1 MGDTQLTVT
10 GISRPA
16 ARRTR
21 SAWTGLT
28 ALAGASAIA
37 LLGLTAPAATATASA
52 STDPNTKPSVE
63 ASCADPGPGHVRCFA
78 LRRTDVSARKGVQ
91 PDAATPDGWGATA
104 LQGAYNLPADGG
116 AGQTIAIVDAYDGP
130 TAEEDLAVYRAQYG
144 LPACTTDNGCFK
156 KVDQRGGT
164 DYPAADSGWAGE
176 ISLDLDMVSA
186 AAPYAKI
193 VLVEAD
199 SASFEDMGAAVD
211 QAVAQGA
218 KYVSNS
224 YGTGYSSVPGSGE
237 DPAET
242 TEFDAHYNHPG
253 VAVVASS
260 GDSAYGVSYPAASQY
275 VTSVGGTALEQD
287 SSTARGWSES
297 VWFNSYGGPG
307 SGCSLYEARPAW
319 QEGVSTDCGKRAV
332 SDVAAVADPLTGVS
346 VYQTYGG
353 DGWAVYGGTS
363 ASSPIIAGVYAAA
376 GTPPAGS
383 YPAAY
388 PYAAGGSGLNDVVD
402 GTNGSC
408 TPAKLCGAG
417 TGWDG
422 PTGLGTPNGVQ
433 AFRSGPHGVL
443 SGGVTDTATGEPLAG
458 AEITA
463 GDSRATSGAD
473 GGYSLTLPP
482 GTYDLKAAAYGY
494 TTATFPGVEI
504 TDGTAVTRNLAL
516 TPVPTRTVSGKV
528 TDGSGHGWPLY
539 AAISVEGAPGTP
551 VETDPA
557 TGTYA
562 LDLPA
567 GKSYTLKVTSNY
579 PGYRSATKDITVG
592 DAAVSANVTL
602 PVDVWAG
609 TAPGYTVTDEGVTE
623 PFDSTAS
630 APEGWTVDNAEGT
643 TGGWEFDDPGKRT
656 NTTGGKGAFAIV
668 DSDKAGSGKVQDS
681 TLTSPSFDF
690 SDTELPELSYRTS
703 YKPYSGQK
711 ADVEVSSDGG
721 TTWSKV
727 SSHTTAVTGSKVT
740 LALTGQAGESDVR
753 VRFHF
758 TGKFSWW
765 WQLDDVFIG
774 SRGLSAVPGGLVVG
788 QVTDANTGAGIAGGT
803 LTGTGDGAVSTTSA
817 ATPDD
822 AALGDG
828 FFWAFAPV
836 GKQTVTAAKAKYTSA
851 SKAVTLAADSTVT
864 KDFSLKAGRLKVT
877 PAAVTAPL
885 AWGGAATRTVTI
897 KNTGGADATVKLE
910 EKSGAYTP
918 AASGAP
924 LISEKGSY
932 SPLSSKSRKAG
943 RTAGATAS
951 PAEGGDAWQTVA
963 DLPEAIMDNAVAVND
978 GKIYSAFGYDGT
990 DDTRS
995 LYSYDAADG
1004 WTKLADAADTRE
1016 APARG
1021 FINGKLYIAGGWGA
1035 GGDPDAKLEIYD
1047 PASNTWT
1054 TGASSP
1060 APLAGAGSA
1069 VLNGKLYSVG
1079 GCTTACGSTAVTVYD
1094 PSDDSWSTAAD
1105 YPENV
1110 AWESCGSISGLLY
1123 CAGGTNSAGELKSA
1137 YAYDPS
1143 ADSWSALPDMPE
1155 TVWASS
1161 YTSANGLLLVSSG
1174 VSGGALTNAGYA
1186 YDPDAG
1192 TWSSLPN
1199 ADVAT
1204 YRGGGAP
1211 GFYKVGGADAPSS
1224 PSTAV
1229 ELLAGYDQAGGSD
1242 VSWLSLDTSEVKLHP
1257 GDSVSVAVALN
1268 ASVEEITQPGEFTA
1282 QIGISASTPYPVAPV
1297 PVTMTVAPPN
1307 TWGKI
1312 TGTVLGKSATGATA
1326 PLKGATVQIDSWAS
1340 SYTLI
1345 TDKDGHYSLW
1355 LDARNNPLTV
1365 IVAKDGYAPTVA
1377 TVKVVKKGTVT
1388 TDFTLKKA

>member
-1 MGDTQLTVT
+1 M
-10 GISRPA
+10 
-16 ARRTR
+16 
-21 SAWTGLT
+21 
-28 ALAGASAIA
+28 GASALA
-37 LLGLTAPAATATASA
+37 VLGLTAPAATAAASA
-52 STDPNTKPSVE
+52 NADISAKPSVE
-63 ASCADPGPGHVRCFA
+63 ASCAEPGPGQVRCFA
-78 LRRTDVSARKGVQ
+78 LRRTDVAGEKGVQ
-91 PDAATPDGWGATA
+91 PLAATPSGWGATA

-116 AGQTIAIVDAYDGP
+116 AGQTIAIVDAYDDP
-130 TAEEDLAVYRAQYG
+130 TAEQDLAVYRAQYG

-164 DYPAADSGWAGE
+164 DYPSPNSGWAGE

-199 SASFEDMGAAVD
+199 SASFEDMGASVD

-224 YGTGYSSVPGSGE
+224 YGTGYSSTPGSGE
-237 DPAET
+237 DPSET

-287 SSTARGWSES
+287 SSTARGYTES

-307 SGCSLYEARPAW
+307 SGCSVYEARPAW
-319 QEGVSTDCGKRAV
+319 QEDVGTDCGKRAV
-332 SDVAAVADPLTGVS
+332 SDVSAVADPLTGVS

-376 GTPPAGS
+376 GTPTAGS

-388 PYAAGGSGLNDVVD
+388 PYAADGSGLNDVVD
-402 GTNGSC
+402 GDNGSC
-408 TPAKLCGAG
+408 TPAKLCTAGA
-417 TGWDG
+417 GWDG

-433 AFRSGPHGVL
+433 AFRNGPHGAL
-443 SGGVTDTATGEPLAG
+443 SGTVTSSATGAPVAG

-473 GGYSLTLPP
+473 GAYALTLTP
-482 GTYDLKAAAYGY
+482 GTYDLTVAAYGY
-494 TTATFPGVEI
+494 TTATFSGVEI
-504 TDGTAVTRNLAL
+504 TDGGSVTKSLAL

-539 AAISVEGAPGTP
+539 AAVTVDNMPGAP
-551 VETDPA
+551 VQTDPV
-557 TGTYA
+557 TGAYSV
-562 LDLPA
+562 DLPA
-567 GKSYTLKVTSNY
+567 GTSYKLKVTSNY

-592 DAAVSANVTL
+592 DSAVSANVGL
-602 PVDVWAG
+602 PVDAWAG
-609 TAPGYTVTDEGVTE
+609 TAAGYTVSDEGTTE
-623 PFDSTAS
+623 PFDSTTS
-630 APEGWTVDNAEGT
+630 APEGWTVTNAEGT
-643 TGGWEFDDPGKRT
+643 TGGWQFDDPGKRT

-668 DSDKAGSGKVQDS
+668 DSDKAGSGKVQNS
-681 TLTSPSFDF
+681 TLTSPSYDF
-690 SDTELPELSYRTS
+690 SGTDLPELSYRTS

-721 TTWSKV
+721 ATWSTV

-740 LALTGQAGESDVR
+740 LPLTDYAGKPDVR

-765 WQLDDVFIG
+765 WQLDDVFLG
-774 SRGLSAVPGGLVVG
+774 SRGVSAVPGGLVVG
-788 QVTDANTGAGIAGGT
+788 QVTDANTGDGITGST
-803 LTGTGDGAVSTTSA
+803 LDGTGDGAVSATSA

-828 FFWAFAPV
+828 FYWAFAPV
-836 GKQTVTAAKAKYTSA
+836 GKQTVTAAKPKYTSA
-851 SKAVTLAADSTVT
+851 SKAVTFAADSTVT
-864 KDFSLKAGRLKVT
+864 KNFSLKAGRLKVT
-877 PAAVTAPL
+877 PAAVTAPV
-885 AWGGAATRTVTI
+885 AWGGSATRTVTI
-897 KNTGGADATVKLE
+897 KNTGGADATVKLA
-910 EKSGAYTP
+910 EKSGAFTP

-924 LISEKGSY
+924 LISKKGDY
-932 SPLSSKSRKAG
+932 SPLSAKGRAGKSA
-943 RTAGATAS
+943 AVA

-963 DLPEAIMDNAVAVND
+963 DLPDAIMDNAVVAD
-978 GKIYSAFGYDGT
+978 GGKIYSAFGYDGA

-995 LYSYDAADG
+995 LYSYDAASG
-1004 WTKLADAADTRE
+1004 WNRLADAADTRE

-1021 FINGKLYIAGGWGA
+1021 FIGGKLYAVGGWGA
-1035 GGDPDAKLEIYD
+1035 NGAPDAKLEIYD

-1054 TGASSP
+1054 TGAPSP
-1060 APLAGAGSA
+1060 APLAGSGSA

-1079 GCTTACGSTAVTVYD
+1079 GCTTTCGSGSVTVYD
-1094 PSDDSWSTAAD
+1094 PADNSWSTAAN

-1110 AWESCGSISGLLY
+1110 AWQSCGAISGLLY
-1123 CAGGTNSAGELKSA
+1123 CSGGTTSAGELQSA
-1137 YAYDPS
+1137 YVYDPA

-1155 TVWASS
+1155 PLWASS
-1161 YTSANGLLLVSSG
+1161 STAANGLLLISSG
-1174 VSGGALTNAGYA
+1174 VSDGALTNAGYA
-1186 YDPDAG
+1186 YDPAAG

-1211 GFYKVGGADAPSS
+1211 GFYKVGGANAPST

-1229 ELLAGYDQAGGSD
+1229 ELLAGYDQTSGSD
-1242 VSWLSLDTSEVKLHP
+1242 VSWLSLDPSEVKLAP
-1257 GDSVSVAVALN
+1257 GDSVSVAVAVN
-1268 ASVEEITQPGEFTA
+1268 ASVDEITQPGEFTA
-1282 QIGISASTPYPVAPV
+1282 QIGISANTPYPVASV

-1312 TGTVLGKSATGATA
+1312 TGTVLGKSSTGTTA

-1345 TDKDGHYSLW
+1345 TDKDGHYALW

>member
-1 MGDTQLTVT
+1 MTVT

-16 ARRTR
+16 VRRRRPAR
-21 SAWTGLT
+21 TGLT
-28 ALAGASAIA
+28 ALVSASAIA
-37 LLGLTAPAATATASA
+37 LLGLTAPAASAAPTAS
-52 STDPNTKPSVE
+52 SGLSTKPSVE
-63 ASCADPGPGHVRCFA
+63 ASCAEPGPGEVRCFA
-78 LRRTDVSARKGVQ
+78 LRRTDVTPKEGIQ
-91 PDAATPDGWGATA
+91 PSGTTPSGWGATA
-104 LQGAYNLPADGG
+104 LQSAYNLPADGG
-116 AGQTIAIVDAYDGP
+116 AGQTIAIVDAYDDP
-130 TAEEDLAVYRAQYG
+130 TAETDLALYRAQYG

-164 DYPAADSGWAGE
+164 DYPVPDSGWAGE

-199 SASFEDMGAAVD
+199 SASFEDMGASVD

-224 YGTGYSSVPGSGE
+224 YGTGYTSDPGSGE
-237 DPAET
+237 DPSET
-242 TEFDAHYNHPG
+242 TDFDAHYNHPG

-287 SSTARGWSES
+287 SSTTRGWSES

-307 SGCSLYEARPAW
+307 SGCSLYEDRPAW
-319 QEGVSTDCGKRAV
+319 QEGVSTDCDKRAV

-376 GTPPAGS
+376 GTPTAAT

-402 GTNGSC
+402 GNNGSC
-408 TPAKLCGAG
+408 TPARLCTAG
-417 TGWDG
+417 TGYDG

-433 AFRSGPHGVL
+433 AFRNGPHGVL
-443 SGGVTDTATGEPLAG
+443 SGTVTDSTTGDPVTG

-473 GGYSLTLPP
+473 GTYSLTLTP
-482 GTYDLKAAAYGY
+482 GTYDLLVDAYGY
-494 TTATFPGVEI
+494 DTATFSGIEI
-504 TDGTAVTRNLAL
+504 TDGGSVTKSLAL
-516 TPVPTRTVSGKV
+516 HPVETRTVSGRI

-539 AAISVEGAPGTP
+539 AAITVDGVPGAP
-551 VETDPA
+551 VQTDPS
-557 TGTYA
+557 TGTYSV
-562 LDLPA
+562 DLPA
-567 GKSYTLKVTSNY
+567 GRSYTLKVTSNY
-579 PGYRSATKDITVG
+579 PGYQDAAKDITVG
-592 DAAVSANVTL
+592 DSAVSANVSL
-602 PVDVWAG
+602 PVDTWAG
-609 TAPGYTVTDEGVTE
+609 TAAGYTVVDEGTTE
-623 PFDSTAS
+623 PFDSTTS
-630 APEGWTVDNAEGT
+630 APEGWAVVNAEGT
-643 TGGWEFDDPGKRT
+643 TGGWQFDDPGNRK
-656 NTTGGKGAFAIV
+656 NTTGGKGAFAVV
-668 DSDKAGSGKVQDS
+668 DSDKAGSGKLQNS
-681 TLTSPSFDF
+681 TLTSPSYDF
-690 SDTELPELSYRTS
+690 SGTDLPELSYRTS
-703 YKPYSGQK
+703 YKTYSGQK
-711 ADVEVSSDGG
+711 AEVEVSADGG
-721 TTWSKV
+721 TTWSTV
-727 SSHTTAVTGSKVT
+727 SSLTTAVTGSKIT
-740 LALTGQAGESDVR
+740 IPLTDYAGKSDVR

-758 TGKFSWW
+758 TGKFGWW

-774 SRGLSAVPGGLVVG
+774 SRSLSPLPGGLVVG
-788 QVTDANTGAGIAGGT
+788 QVNDANTGSGITGST

-822 AALGDG
+822 PALGDG
-828 FFWAFAPV
+828 FYWAFAPV
-836 GKQTVTAAKAKYTSA
+836 GKQTLTAARPKYTTA

-877 PAAVTAPL
+877 PAEVNTSV
-885 AWGGAATRTVTI
+885 AWGGSATRTVTV
-897 KNTGGADATVKLE
+897 KNTGGADATVKLA
-910 EKSGAYTP
+910 EKSGAFTP

-924 LISEKGSY
+924 LISKKGDY
-932 SPLSSKSRKAG
+932 SPLSAKSRAG
-943 RTAGATAS
+943 KSAGAAAA

-963 DLPEAIMDNAVAVND
+963 DLPEAIMDNAVTADN
-978 GKIYSAFGYDGT
+978 GKIYSAFGFDGT
-990 DDTRS
+990 DDTKS
-995 LYSYDAADG
+995 LYSYDAANG

-1016 APARG
+1016 APAHG
-1021 FINGKLYIAGGWGA
+1021 FINGKLYISGGWA
-1035 GGDPDAKLEIYD
+1035 ASGDPDAKLEIYN
-1047 PASNTWT
+1047 PATNTWT

-1060 APLAGAGSA
+1060 APLAGSGSA
-1069 VLNGKLYSVG
+1069 VLDGKLYSVG
-1079 GCTTACGSTAVTVYD
+1079 GCTTACGSTSVTVYD
-1094 PSDDSWSTAAD
+1094 PSADSWSTAAS
-1105 YPENV
+1105 YPDSV
-1110 AWESCGSISGLLY
+1110 AWESCGAISGLLY
-1123 CAGGTNSAGELKSA
+1123 CSGGTNSAGELKSA
-1137 YAYDPS
+1137 YVYDP
-1143 ADSWSALPDMPE
+1143 AANSWSALPDMPQ
-1155 TVWASS
+1155 TQWASAS
-1161 YTSANGLLLVSSG
+1161 TAANGLLLVSSG

-1186 YDPDAG
+1186 YDPAAG

-1211 GFYKVGGADAPSS
+1211 GFYKVGGANAPST
-1224 PSTAV
+1224 PSTTV
-1229 ELLAGYDQAGGSD
+1229 ELLAGYDQTGGSD
-1242 VSWLSLDTSEVKLHP
+1242 VSWLSLDTPEFKLAP
-1257 GDSVSVAVALN
+1257 GASIAVTVSVK
-1268 ASVEEITQPGEFTA
+1268 ASVDEITQPGDFTA
-1282 QIGISASTPYPVAPV
+1282 EIGISANTPYPVASV

-1312 TGTVLGKSATGATA
+1312 TGTVLGTSSAGAA

-1345 TDKDGHYSLW
+1345 TDKDGHYALW

-1365 IVAKDGYAPTVA
+1365 IVAKDGYAPRTT

-1388 TDFTLKKA
+1388 TDFTLKKS

>member
-1 MGDTQLTVT
+1 M
-10 GISRPA
+10 
-16 ARRTR
+16 
-21 SAWTGLT
+21 
-28 ALAGASAIA
+28 
-37 LLGLTAPAATATASA
+37 
-52 STDPNTKPSVE
+52 E
-63 ASCADPGPGHVRCFA
+63 ASCAEPGPGEVRCFA
-78 LRRTDVSARKGVQ
+78 LRRTDVTPREGVQ
-91 PDAATPDGWGATA
+91 PNAATPSGWGATA

-116 AGQTIAIVDAYDGP
+116 AGQTIAIVDAYDDP

-164 DYPAADSGWAGE
+164 DYPAPNSGWAGE

-186 AAPYAKI
+186 AAPFAKI

-199 SASFEDMGAAVD
+199 SASFEDMGASVD

-224 YGTGYSSVPGSGE
+224 YGTGYSSDPGSGE
-237 DPAET
+237 DPSET

-275 VTSVGGTALEQD
+275 VTSVGGTALVQD
-287 SSTARGWSES
+287 SSTSRGYSES
-297 VWFNSYGGPG
+297 VWSNSYGGPG
-307 SGCSLYEARPAW
+307 SGCSVYEAKPAW
-319 QEGVSTDCGKRAV
+319 QESVGTDCDKRAV

-376 GTPPAGS
+376 GTPTAGS

-388 PYAAGGSGLNDVVD
+388 PYAAGSGLNDVVD
-402 GTNGSC
+402 GDNGSC
-408 TPAKLCGAG
+408 TPAKLCTAG
-417 TGWDG
+417 EGWDG

-433 AFRSGPHGVL
+433 AFRNGPHGVL
-443 SGGVTDTATGEPLAG
+443 SGTVTSSATGDPVTG

-463 GDSRATSGAD
+463 GDSQAKSGAD
-473 GGYSLTLPP
+473 GTYSLTLTP
-482 GTYDLKAAAYGY
+482 GTYDLTVAAYGY
-494 TTATFPGVEI
+494 TTATFSGVEV
-504 TDGTAVTRNLAL
+504 TDGGSATKSLAL
-516 TPVPTRTVSGKV
+516 DPVQTRTVSGKV

-539 AAISVEGAPGTP
+539 AAVAVDGVPGAP
-551 VETDPA
+551 VETDPS
-557 TGTYA
+557 TGAYSV
-562 LDLPA
+562 DLPA

-592 DAAVSANVTL
+592 DSAVSANVSL
-602 PVDVWAG
+602 PVDAWAG
-609 TAPGYTVTDEGVTE
+609 TAAGYTVADTGTTE
-623 PFDSTAS
+623 PFDSTTS
-630 APEGWTVDNAEGT
+630 APEGWSVVNAEGT
-643 TGGWEFDDPGKRT
+643 TGGWQFDDPGGRK

-668 DSDKAGSGKVQDS
+668 DSDKAGSGKVQNS
-681 TLTSPSFDF
+681 TLTSPSYDF
-690 SDTELPELSYRTS
+690 SGTDLPALSYRTS

-721 TTWSKV
+721 TTWSTI
-727 SSHTTAVTGSKVT
+727 SSHTTAVTGSKIT
-740 LALTGQAGESDVR
+740 LALTGYAGKSDVR

-774 SRGLSAVPGGLVVG
+774 SRSLTTVPGGLVVG
-788 QVTDANTGAGIAGGT
+788 QVTDANTGDGITGGT
-803 LTGTGDGAVSTTSA
+803 LNGTGDGAVSTTSA

-828 FFWAFAPV
+828 FYWAFAPV
-836 GKQTVTAAKAKYTSA
+836 GKQTLTAAKPKYTTA

-877 PAAVTAPL
+877 PAAVNAPV
-885 AWGGAATRTVTI
+885 AWGGSATKTVTI
-897 KNTGGADATVKLE
+897 KNTGGADATVKLA
-910 EKSGAYTP
+910 EKAGVFTP

-924 LISEKGSY
+924 LISTKGDY
-932 SPLSSKSRKAG
+932 SPLSAKSRAG
-943 RTAGATAS
+943 KSAAVA

-963 DLPEAIMDNAVAVND
+963 DLPDAIMDNAVTADN
-978 GKIYSAFGYDGT
+978 GTIYSAFGYDGA

-995 LYSYDAADG
+995 LYSYDAANG
-1004 WTKLADAADTRE
+1004 WKKLADAADTRE
-1016 APARG
+1016 APAHG
-1021 FINGKLYIAGGWGA
+1021 FINGKLYAVGGWGA
-1035 GGDPDAKLEIYD
+1035 SGAPDAKLEIYD
-1047 PASNTWT
+1047 PATNTWT

-1060 APLAGAGSA
+1060 APLAGSGSA

-1079 GCTTACGSTAVTVYD
+1079 GCTTTCGSTSVTVYD
-1094 PSDDSWSTAAD
+1094 PSDDSWSTAAS
-1105 YPENV
+1105 YPASV
-1110 AWESCGSISGLLY
+1110 AWESCGAISGLLY
-1123 CAGGTNSAGELKSA
+1123 CSGGTNSAGELKSA
-1137 YAYDPS
+1137 YVYDPA
-1143 ADSWSALPDMPE
+1143 ADSWSALPDMPK
-1155 TVWASS
+1155 TLWASS
-1161 YTSANGLLLVSSG
+1161 STAANGLLLISSG
-1174 VSGGALTNAGYA
+1174 VSDGALTNAGYA
-1186 YDPDAG
+1186 YDPEAG

-1211 GFYKVGGADAPSS
+1211 GFYKVGGANAPST

-1229 ELLAGYDQAGGSD
+1229 ELLAGYDQTGSSD
-1242 VSWLSLDTSEVKLHP
+1242 VSWLSLDFSDVKLAP
-1257 GDSVSVAVALN
+1257 GDSVTVAVTVK
-1268 ASVEEITQPGEFTA
+1268 ASVDEITQPGEFTA
-1282 QIGISASTPYPVAPV
+1282 QIGISANTPYPAASV

-1312 TGTVLGKSATGATA
+1312 TGTVSGKSSAGTTA

-1345 TDKDGHYSLW
+1345 TDKDGHYALW

-1388 TDFTLKKA
+1388 TDFTVKKA

>member
-1 MGDTQLTVT
+1 M
-10 GISRPA
+10 
-16 ARRTR
+16 
-21 SAWTGLT
+21 
-28 ALAGASAIA
+28 
-37 LLGLTAPAATATASA
+37 
-52 STDPNTKPSVE
+52 E

-417 TGWDG
+417 AGWDG

-443 SGGVTDTATGEPLAG
+443 SGGVTDTATGKPLAG

-482 GTYDLKAAAYGY
+482 GTYDLKVAAYGY

-504 TDGTAVTRNLAL
+504 TDGAAVSRNLAL

-539 AAISVEGAPGTP
+539 AAISVEGAPGAP

-557 TGTYA
+557 TGAYA

-567 GKSYTLKVTSNY
+567 GQSYTLKVTSNY

-592 DAAVSANVTL
+592 DSAVSANVSL

-609 TAPGYTVTDEGVTE
+609 TAPGYTATDEGVTE
-623 PFDSTAS
+623 PFDSTTS

-721 TTWSKV
+721 ATWSKV

-774 SRGLSAVPGGLVVG
+774 SRGLAAVPGGLVVG

-864 KDFSLKAGRLKVT
+864 KNFSLKAGRLKVT

-885 AWGGAATRTVTI
+885 AWGGAATRTVTV

-1035 GGDPDAKLEIYD
+1035 DGDPDAKLEIYD

-1094 PSDDSWSTAAD
+1094 PSDDSWSTAAN

-1110 AWESCGSISGLLY
+1110 AWESCGSISGQLY

-1137 YAYDPS
+1137 YAYDPA
-1143 ADSWSALPDMPE
+1143 ADAWSALPDMPE

-1257 GDSVSVAVALN
+1257 GDTVSVAVALN

-1312 TGTVLGKSATGATA
+1312 TGTVLGKSATGAAA

-1365 IVAKDGYAPTVA
+1365 IAAKDGYAPTVA
-1377 TVKVVKKGTVT
+1377 TVKVVRKGTVT